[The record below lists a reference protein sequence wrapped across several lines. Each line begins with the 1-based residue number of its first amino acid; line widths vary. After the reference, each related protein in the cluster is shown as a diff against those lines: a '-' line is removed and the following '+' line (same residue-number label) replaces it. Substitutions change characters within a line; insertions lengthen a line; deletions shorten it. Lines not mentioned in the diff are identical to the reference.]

1 MEKDMDSFT
10 NEYREFLD
18 FLRQMQES
26 AHLQSDAIL
35 SEKKELEYKKRQQ
48 EYLIKE
54 QEKQKVPNISM
65 FSPLSSDDAYA
76 DSSYKDDLQETISE
90 LTSLEEQWQKQNE
103 VCVTFERL
111 KKFLSDMELKMKK
124 SSMEVKEATKNVSKN
139 ESVTNVDN
147 TANPTDVIN
156 TEYTAGTNINT
167 TPLAGSSP
175 SFPPNVAID
184 NSINY
189 STKLLKTQEMD
200 RNRISRDL
208 HDSTVQSLTSF
219 GHKLEYC
226 CRMVEKDPV
235 RVKLEL
241 QTLIDLNKEVINDM
255 REIIYDLRP
264 MSLNNLGFVSSVEAY
279 CQHLRRNDNF
289 DVVLK
294 INGEEKELGSI
305 TSVTLFRI
313 LQEACNNSLKHS
325 KAKKVYIR
333 ITYTRDTIDL
343 DVDDDGVGFNLEMV
357 EERAEDDFLHGF
369 GLSTMRE
376 RAKLLSGTFS
386 LRTRPGF
393 GTKIHVS
400 VPLIE
405 VDVREEFL

>member
-1 MEKDMDSFT
+1 MEKDNASFT
-10 NEYREFLD
+10 NEYREFLE
-18 FLRQMQES
+18 FLRQMQEA

-48 EYLIKE
+48 EYLVKE

-65 FSPLSSDDAYA
+65 FSPLSSDDIFG
-76 DSSYKDDLQETISE
+76 DVSYKDDLQETVSE

-111 KKFLSDMELKMKK
+111 KKFLSDMEVKMQKAAK
-124 SSMEVKEATKNVSKN
+124 EVQAAKEAQAAKESQAVKEVQPVKEIQHVK
-139 ESVTNVDN
+139 EVQ
-147 TANPTDVIN
+147 VIKEAQD
-156 TEYTAGTNINT
+156 TVA
-167 TPLAGSSP
+167 PV
-175 SFPPNVAID
+175 NVAVND
-184 NSINY
+184 NSMSY
-189 STKLLKTQEMD
+189 SAKLLKTQEMD

-241 QTLIDLNKEVINDM
+241 QTLIDLNKEIINDM

-264 MSLNNLGFVSSVEAY
+264 MSLNNIGFVSSVEAY
-279 CQHLRRNDNF
+279 CQHLRRNENF

-294 INGEEKELGSI
+294 VNGEEKELGSI
-305 TSVTLFRI
+305 TSVTMFRI

-357 EERAEDDFLHGF
+357 EEHTEDDCLHGF
-369 GLSTMRE
+369 GLTTMRE

-386 LRTRPGF
+386 IRTRPGF

-405 VDVREEFL
+405 EDVREEFL